1 MSDVIG
7 LVEDVRE
14 IAIFRHNL
22 FRLSEPFIAQQ
33 AQHLRRYRPLYLG
46 RWRFGQP
53 PGGTES
59 LALQDLARWRALP
72 CIAWQMTPRAPAPY
86 HLCLKSHLPPLSPP
100 HFVIKAFSA
109 LPLPS
114 G

>member
-1 MSDVIG
+1 MIMHSADVIG
-7 LVEDVRE
+7 LMEDVRKV
-14 IAIFRHNL
+14 AIFRHNL
-22 FRLSEPFIAQQ
+22 FKVSEPFIAQQ

-72 CIAWQMTPRAPAPY
+72 LIGWQMITRDPRPY
-86 HLCLKSHLPPLSPP
+86 QRLLKCHR
-100 HFVIKAFSA
+100 
-109 LPLPS
+109 PS
-114 G
+114 